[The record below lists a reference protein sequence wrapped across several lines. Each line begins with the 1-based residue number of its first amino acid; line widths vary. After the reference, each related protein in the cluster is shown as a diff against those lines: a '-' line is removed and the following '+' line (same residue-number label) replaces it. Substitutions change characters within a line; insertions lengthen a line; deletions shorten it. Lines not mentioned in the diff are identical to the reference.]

1 MRGGEV
7 LVMARKTLMLQVTAS
22 SCWSASGL
30 TFQSRPLLR
39 IAMGAP
45 VPRIVNVHEAKTHF
59 SRLIDA
65 AHAGET
71 IVVAKGGRPW
81 ARLVPLEPPTSR
93 RRPGVLS
100 GVVALPPP
108 EVLLE
113 PLPDEELSDLEKRL
127 L

>member
-1 MRGGEV
+1 MR
-7 LVMARKTLMLQVTAS
+7 T
-22 SCWSASGL
+22 
-30 TFQSRPLLR
+30 
-39 IAMGAP
+39 
-45 VPRIVNVHEAKTHF
+45 VNVHEAKTHF

-81 ARLVPLEPPTSR
+81 ARLVPLESPIPQR
-93 RRPGVLS
+93 QPGVLA
-100 GVVALPPP
+100 GRLTLPPP

-113 PLPDEELSDLEKRL
+113 PLPEEELAALEHPL